1 MAGKKKTL
9 TIKRKLERVTGSL
22 HTSVGRVNQEP
33 KEVPAGEAQELI
45 DLGLAV
51 LVGEPDDDAGE
62 ADVQATA
69 NE

>member
-1 MAGKKKTL
+1 MTKKKTL
-9 TIKRKLERVTGSL
+9 TIKRKRVKVTGSL

-51 LVGEPDDDAGE
+51 LVGEPDDDTGE
-62 ADVQATA
+62 ADADATA
-69 NE
+69 SE